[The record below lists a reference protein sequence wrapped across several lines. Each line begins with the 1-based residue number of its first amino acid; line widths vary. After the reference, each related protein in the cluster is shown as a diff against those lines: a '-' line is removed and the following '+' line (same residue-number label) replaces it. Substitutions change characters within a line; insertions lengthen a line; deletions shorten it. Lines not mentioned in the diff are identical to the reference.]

1 MKNLLVI
8 TLLFSSFG
16 YSSFNITKFS
26 CTKFKGEMKREHY
39 NLRVDEERKKIRLNM
54 HDEVGYEEKDTYFD
68 TKVIRKDGIIYSL
81 QFTRSQM
88 LWLKNITPNSYHS
101 DKEYTGYR
109 CKII

>member
-1 MKNLLVI
+1 MKNLLII

-54 HDEVGYEEKDTYFD
+54 HDEVSYEVKDFYLD
-68 TKVIRKDGIIYSL
+68 TKVIRKTGKIFSL
-81 QFTRSQM
+81 QFTYNQI
-88 LWLKNITPNSYHS
+88 LWLKDITPNSFHS